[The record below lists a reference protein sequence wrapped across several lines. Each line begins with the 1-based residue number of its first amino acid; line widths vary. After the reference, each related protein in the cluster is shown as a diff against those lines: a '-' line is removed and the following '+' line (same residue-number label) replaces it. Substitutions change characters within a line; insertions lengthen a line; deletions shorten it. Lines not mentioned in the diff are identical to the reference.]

1 MNLILDIV
9 TGMSG
14 CLNKE
19 QTDKLKVVLSQCLKN
34 YDIVEKTTEIA
45 LPYQSQ
51 NTELL
56 KRYFAWKSTEGMSVK
71 SLKSYKFIVD
81 KALNE
86 IQKPIPEI
94 TEDDLFM
101 YLSMLKYN
109 GAKDTYL
116 RNVRN
121 YLSAL
126 FNWLFSKKL
135 ISNNPMNGISPIKI
149 DKTIKEAFS
158 SVELEKLRR
167 ATKTTRDLAIVE
179 LLYASGMRVSEM
191 EALNRSDIDLVNKA
205 VKVYGKGG
213 KERWVYIN
221 DTAAYYVDAYLRSRT
236 DNDFALFVGL
246 RKPYTRLDVSAI
258 QRMLRE
264 LGERTGIKKV
274 HPHRFRRTLAT
285 DLLRK
290 GMTIEEVSMILGHE
304 KIDTTMGYCNI
315 NQQSVKNEYMRI
327 MCA

>member
-56 KRYFAWKSTEGMSVK
+56 KRYFAWKSTEGMSVR

-86 IQKPIPEI
+86 IQKPISEI

-135 ISNNPMNGISPIKI
+135 IANNPMNGISPIKI

-264 LGERTGIKKV
+264 LGKRTGIKKV

-290 GMTIEEVSMILGHE
+290 GMTIEEVSMILDHE

>member
-1 MNLILDIV
+1 MLRIIITFCDFSVI
-9 TGMSG
+9 
-14 CLNKE
+14 
-19 QTDKLKVVLSQCLKN
+19 
-34 YDIVEKTTEIA
+34 EKTTEIA
-45 LPYQSQ
+45 IPYQTE

-56 KRYFAWKSTEGMSVK
+56 KRYFAWKSTEGMSVN

-81 KALNE
+81 RALNE
-86 IQKPIPEI
+86 IKKPLAEI

-101 YLSMLKYN
+101 YLSLMKYN

-126 FNWLFSKKL
+126 FNWLYAKKL
-135 ISNNPMNGISPIKI
+135 IPNNPMNGISPIMI
-149 DKTIKEAFS
+149 DKTIKEAFT

-167 ATKTTRDLAIVE
+167 ATKTPRDLAIVE

-191 EALNRSDIDLVNKA
+191 EALNRSDIDLVNKM

-221 DTAAYYVDAYLRSRT
+221 DTAAYYVGVYLQSRT
-236 DNDFALFVGL
+236 DSNFALFVGL
-246 RKPYTRLDVSAI
+246 RKPYDRLDVSAI
-258 QRMLRE
+258 QKMLRE
-264 LGERTGIKKV
+264 LGKKAGVEKV

-290 GMTIEEVSMILGHE
+290 GMTIEEVSIILGHE

-315 NQQSVKNEYMRI
+315 NQNTVRNEYMRI

>member
-19 QTDKLKVVLSQCLKN
+19 QTDKLKVVLSQCLKK

-135 ISNNPMNGISPIKI
+135 IANNPMNGISPIKI

-264 LGERTGIKKV
+264 LGKRTGIKKV

>member
-56 KRYFAWKSTEGMSVK
+56 KRYFAWKSTEGMSVR

-135 ISNNPMNGISPIKI
+135 IANNPMNGISPIKI

-264 LGERTGIKKV
+264 LGKRTGIKKV